1 MRSFCC
7 SLIIAGAAIGLAAGT
22 ANAAKGSRDAAMER
36 CFAEAQASAP
46 DVVGSGNS
54 TRRVAV
60 YKTCMAQAGYR
71 P

>member
-1 MRSFCC
+1 MCKIFC
-7 SLIIAGAAIGLAAGT
+7 SIILAGAAIALAAST
-22 ANAAKGSRDAAMER
+22 ANAARGNRDAAMER
-36 CFAEAQASAP
+36 CIAEAQASAP

-60 YKTCMAQAGYR
+60 YKGCMSQAGFR

>member
-1 MRSFCC
+1 MRKIYC
-7 SLIIAGAAIGLAAGT
+7 SMIIVGAALALVAGT
-22 ANAAKGSRDAAMER
+22 ANAAKGNRDAAMEK
-36 CFAEAQASAP
+36 CIAEAQASAP

-60 YKTCMAQAGYR
+60 YKSCMAQAGYR

>member
-1 MRSFCC
+1 MRRFCC
-7 SLIIAGAAIGLAAGT
+7 SLIVAGAAIALAAGT
-22 ANAAKGSRDAAMER
+22 ANAAKGNRDAAMEK
-36 CFAEAQASAP
+36 CIAEAQASAP

-60 YKTCMAQAGYR
+60 YKNCMSQAGYR

>member
-1 MRSFCC
+1 MREIFRCM
-7 SLIIAGAAIGLAAGT
+7 IIAGAAVALMAST
-22 ANAAKGSRDAAMER
+22 ANAAKGNRDAAMEK
-36 CFAEAQASAP
+36 CIAEAQASAP

-60 YKTCMAQAGYR
+60 YKNCMSQAGYR